1 MWQAYIF
8 ILIKLYRSS
17 LAHGDFYIN
26 CRNMQAYN
34 LCIKSVFAPI
44 VNAFD
49 SNERGIM
56 QSYLLS
62 DFIIKPHVKE
72 IVSLLCDL
80 SALLFSLGRLLG
92 LKISQ
97 TISVNLCNGLV
108 NISHP
113 AYIYFY
119 VFCVKMIYFN
129 IYIFSQEKEKER
141 ARNGSKSLNSPTYLP
156 VYI

>member
-8 ILIKLYRSS
+8 ILIKLYGSS

-113 AYIYFY
+113 AYLFLCLLCKDDLFKYLYF
-119 VFCVKMIYFN
+119 FHRKKKRKE
-129 IYIFSQEKEKER
+129 QEME
-141 ARNGSKSLNSPTYLP
+141 ANP
-156 VYI
+156 